1 MKIIRNFNQFK
12 QNKLNEEL
20 TPFAGEIDNQV
31 TPNIEQEEEIEHE
44 SDDDFDEEEI
54 SDDGYTISDDNLDI
68 DADEEENRLA
78 DEQELDFHGKHE
90 DEEEEGGDEYIGQ
103 RLMNELGDMLD
114 APVINNT
121 ITYEGRKINFFSETE
136 KFHIDNKQFDTP
148 QEVYD
153 YLMGEGEQPS
163 SDVIDT
169 HTELEEPIVEE
180 SKSYRAKA
188 LRRKQTK

>member
-1 MKIIRNFNQFK
+1 MDLCLLGGGFGWVYYS
-12 QNKLNEEL
+12 
-20 TPFAGEIDNQV
+20 FALDTYDQRK
-31 TPNIEQEEEIEHE
+31 
-44 SDDDFDEEEI
+44 DI

-68 DADEEENRLA
+68 DADEDENRLA

-90 DEEEEGGDEYIGQ
+90 DEEEEGDEYIGQ

-114 APVINNT
+114 APVVNNT

-163 SDVIDT
+163 SDVINT

-188 LRRKQTK
+188 LRRKQRK